1 MCYDILRGEEM
12 ARPSK
17 TVATLK
23 AEGKSHRTKAELA
36 AREKGE
42 NSVLSGSPLF
52 ERTEVKNDKT
62 AHKEFLRV
70 LKLMKSIGKNDALYS
85 SAMNT
90 YCKLYAEIC
99 KLEADLTGID
109 RRIESTEKAFEKI
122 EGLTFEQVTSFNR
135 QIDKLISKK
144 IAIGTTIDR
153 KRNMRLAIEKENVMT
168 ISSALRAIP
177 KNPQKEKV
185 NPILAALQGDD
196 EGDG

>member
-1 MCYDILRGEEM
+1 M

-17 TVATLK
+17 TVEVLK
-23 AEGKSHRTKAELA
+23 AEGKSHRTKEELDV
-36 AREKGE
+36 REKGE
-42 NSVLSGSPLF
+42 KSVLSGSPLF
-52 ERTEVKNDKT
+52 ERAEVKKNKT

-70 LKLMKSIGKNDALYS
+70 SKLMTSIGKNDALYS
-85 SAMNT
+85 SAINT

-99 KLEADLTGID
+99 ALEADLAGID
-109 RRIESTEKAFEKI
+109 RRVESTEKAFEGI

-144 IAIGTTIDR
+144 IAIGTAIDR

-177 KNPQKEKV
+177 KNPQKEEV
-185 NPILAALQGDD
+185 NPILAALREDN
-196 EGDG
+196 EGGG

>member
-17 TVATLK
+17 TVEALK
-23 AEGKSHRTKAELA
+23 AEGKSHRTKAELDV
-36 AREKGE
+36 REKGE
-42 NSVLSGSPLF
+42 KSVLSGSPLF
-52 ERTEVKNDKT
+52 ERAEVKKNKT

-70 LKLMKSIGKNDALYS
+70 SKLMTSIGKNDALYS
-85 SAMNT
+85 SAINT

-99 KLEADLTGID
+99 ALEADLAGID
-109 RRIESTEKAFEKI
+109 RRVKSTEKAFEGI
-122 EGLTFEQVTSFNR
+122 EGLTFEQVTSFNH

-144 IAIGTTIDR
+144 IAIGTAIDR

-177 KNPQKEKV
+177 KNPQKEEV
-185 NPILAALQGDD
+185 NPILAALQEDD
-196 EGDG
+196 EGGG